1 MSSIKSYI
9 DDDELKIIIQKDRVN
24 IQNYDNILN
33 FDSSKIIIIKDL
45 EKISIYGNDL
55 VTSKLM
61 DEEILISGQIL
72 KIELGDY
79 NKK

>member
-9 DDDELKIIIQKDRVN
+9 NDDELKIIIQKDKVN

-33 FDSSKIIIIKDL
+33 FDSCKIVIIKDL